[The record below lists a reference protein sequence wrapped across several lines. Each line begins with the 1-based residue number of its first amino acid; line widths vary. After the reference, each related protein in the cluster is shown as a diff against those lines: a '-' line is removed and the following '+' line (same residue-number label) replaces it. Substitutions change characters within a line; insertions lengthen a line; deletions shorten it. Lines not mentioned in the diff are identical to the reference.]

1 MHPTLSTGRDEC
13 EGVTNRPI
21 REGDLPGLA
30 GMGQKT
36 GVQRTQ
42 RARKRRES
50 FKRLPAVLGR
60 IEIPSQTMCSFGRG
74 SELSAFRL

>member
-1 MHPTLSTGRDEC
+1 M
-13 EGVTNRPI
+13 
-21 REGDLPGLA
+21 PGLA

-50 FKRLPAVLGR
+50 FKRGQGYLQYWAASKFHPKLCVVLG
-60 IEIPSQTMCSFGRG
+60 EAVS
-74 SELSAFRL
+74 